1 MSQSAGAYDAAR
13 THLSCGKYP
22 RSLVRRSKVKFALAT
37 FALAVASA
45 SVTTP
50 AAALRADPARLSI
63 DVKLLSSDAFEG
75 REPGTRAEQRSVLFI
90 IDRMKEAGLQPGGA
104 LVGGHRGW
112 TQNVPLAKFAFAG
125 PISLSLTV
133 GGRQVPLA
141 QGQQVAIRAPQTNVD
156 QLALQGA
163 PLVFVGY
170 GVQAPE
176 RKWDDF
182 KGVDLHGK
190 IAVVL
195 VNDPDFETGQGD
207 FGGKAM
213 TYYGRWTYKYEEAAR
228 LGALGVLI
236 VHEAAAASYGWATVV
251 NSNTD
256 AVYDIVRSDPAQAH
270 VPLEGWIQHDT
281 AVALFKQAG
290 LDLDALKKLAQ
301 TREFKPVPLAGV
313 TLTASAPVHHEVVV
327 SKNVVGRLPGTTKP
341 DETLIYSAHWDH
353 FGVRPLGPG
362 VSGDRILNGA
372 VDNGT
377 GVAALLELGRLFG
390 AAPRTARS
398 IVFLATTAEERGLL
412 GSEYYAANPIYPLET
427 TVADINMDI
436 LGTYGPTRDVSTF
449 GDTQNGLL
457 ADLIEAAQAQGRTYT
472 ADPSPEAGHFFRS
485 DHFSLSK
492 LGVPAMSFS
501 PGDDLV
507 NGGVVAGRA
516 HREDYYAHRYH
527 QPGDEWT
534 PAMDF
539 RGEALDV
546 TLLYSLGR
554 KLATS
559 GWPQWN
565 GGSEFKEIRDKSA
578 SQRH

>member
-1 MSQSAGAYDAAR
+1 MAAR
-13 THLSCGKYP
+13 TRAAS
-22 RSLVRRSKVKFALAT
+22 
-37 FALAVASA
+37 ALAVAILACA
-45 SVTTP
+45 SVSAP
-50 AAALRADPARLSI
+50 AAALKSNPARLSI

-75 REPGTRAEQRSVLFI
+75 REPGTRAEKRTVLFI
-90 IDRMKEAGLQPGGA
+90 IDRMKEAGLQPGGS
-104 LVGGHRGW
+104 LVNGRRGW
-112 TQNVPLAKFAFAG
+112 TQDVPLTKFAFSG
-125 PISLSLTV
+125 PLTLSLSLP
-133 GGRQVPLA
+133 GRVQPLT
-141 QGQQVAIRAPQTNVD
+141 QGQHVAIRAPQTNIE
-156 QLALQGA
+156 QLAIANA

-176 RKWDDF
+176 RNWDDY

-195 VNDPDFETGQGD
+195 VNDPDFETGAGD

-228 LGALGVLI
+228 RGALGVLI
-236 VHEAAAASYGWATVV
+236 VHETAPAAYGWATVV
-251 NSNTD
+251 NSNTS
-256 AVYDIVRSDPAQAH
+256 AVYDIVRAHPSEAH
-270 VPLEGWIQHDT
+270 VPLEGWIQRDT
-281 AVALFKQAG
+281 AVAVFKQVG
-290 LDLDALKKLAQ
+290 LDFDALKKLAQ
-301 TREFKPVPLAGV
+301 TREFKPVALPGV
-313 TLTASAPVHHEVVV
+313 ALSAAARVTHEAVV
-327 SKNVVGRLPGTTKP
+327 SKNVVGRLPGTSKP

-353 FGVRPLGPG
+353 FGVLPPDGSG
-362 VSGDRILNGA
+362 GDRILNGA

-390 AAPRTARS
+390 SAPRTARS
-398 IVFLATTAEERGLL
+398 IVFMAVTAEERGLL
-412 GSEYYAANPIYPLET
+412 GSVYYAANPLYPLET

-436 LGTYGPTRDVSTF
+436 LGVYGPTKDVSTF

-457 ADLIEAAQAQGRTYT
+457 ADLIESAQTQGRTYT
-472 ADPSPEAGHFFRS
+472 PDPSPEAGHFFRS

-507 NGGVVAGRA
+507 NGGVSVGRTY
-516 HREDYYAHRYH
+516 REDYYAHRYH

-534 PAMDF
+534 PALDF

-546 TLLYSLGR
+546 TLLYNLGR
-554 KLATS
+554 KLATA

-565 GGSEFKEIRDKSA
+565 TGSEFKEIRDKSA

>member
-1 MSQSAGAYDAAR
+1 MVGALLAG
-13 THLSCGKYP
+13 
-22 RSLVRRSKVKFALAT
+22 
-37 FALAVASA
+37 LAVAVLA
-45 SVTTP
+45 SR
-50 AAALRADPARLSI
+50 AQAALKSDPARLSI

-75 REPGTRAEQRSVLFI
+75 REPGTRAETRTVIFI
-90 IDRMKEAGLQPGGA
+90 EDRMREAGLQPGGT
-104 LVGGHRGW
+104 LVGGRRGW
-112 TQNVPLAKFAFAG
+112 TQDVPLAKFTFPAA
-125 PISLSLTV
+125 PSLSLKI
-133 GGRQVPLA
+133 GARLQLLL
-141 QGQQVAIRAPQTNVD
+141 QGQQVAIRAPQTNIE
-156 QLALQGA
+156 QLAVENA

-170 GVQAPE
+170 GVSAAE
-176 RKWDDF
+176 RHWDDF

-195 VNDPDFETGQGD
+195 VNDPDFETGTGD

-228 LGALGVLI
+228 RGALGVLI
-236 VHEAAAASYGWATVV
+236 VHETAPAAYGWATVV

-256 AVYDIVRSDPAQAH
+256 AVYDIVRPDPTREH
-270 VPLEGWIQHDT
+270 VPMEGWIQRDV
-281 AVALFKQAG
+281 AVALFKQVG
-290 LDLDALKKLAQ
+290 LDFDALKKLAQ
-301 TREFKPVPLAGV
+301 TREFKPVILPGV
-313 TLTASAPVHHEVVV
+313 TLSAAARVSHQVVI

-341 DETLIYSAHWDH
+341 DETLIFTAHWDH
-353 FGVRPLGPG
+353 FGVRPPG
-362 VSGDRILNGA
+362 AGGGDRILNGA

-390 AAPRTARS
+390 SAARTARS
-398 IVFLATTAEERGLL
+398 IVFMATTAEERGLL
-412 GSEYYAANPIYPLET
+412 GSEYYASNPIYPLET

-436 LGTYGPTRDVSTF
+436 LGVYGPTRDVSTF

-457 ADLIEAAQAQGRTYT
+457 GDLVQLAQTQARTYT
-472 ADPSPEAGHFFRS
+472 PDPAPEAGHFFRS

-492 LGVPAMSFS
+492 RGVPAMSFS

-507 NGGVVAGRA
+507 NGGVSAGRA
-516 HREDYYAHRYH
+516 HREDYFAHRYH

-546 TLLYSLGR
+546 TLLYNLGR

-565 GGSEFKEIRDKSA
+565 EGSEFKEIRDRSA
-578 SQRH
+578 AQRH